1 MKTMSQKTEKE
12 KMLTG
17 EVVVNN
23 VSDNAVVGGNPTK
36 IIKYL

>member
-1 MKTMSQKTEKE
+1 MRQKTEKE
-12 KMLTG
+12 KMLSG

-23 VSDNAVVGGNPTK
+23 VPDNVVIGGNPEK